1 MAMTCIQMC
10 SIFTGWRPMSG
21 GASWRR
27 FRLEGDRGTMSGAA
41 SKVESVLSEQ
51 ENGVDEDDEVNGDD
65 RGYRSTAVFW
75 IGWR

>member
-1 MAMTCIQMC
+1 MDDV
-10 SIFTGWRPMSG
+10 WSG
-21 GASWRR
+21 
-27 FRLEGDRGTMSGAA
+27 FEGRVCLVVG
-41 SKVESVLSEQ
+41 VEQ